1 MRTELKAEVEIQV
14 PFHDVDGMHVVWHGH
29 YYKYFE
35 VVRTKLFQSI
45 DYDVLQMKASGY
57 SWPIIETSC
66 KYVQPILYNQL
77 IQVSAKIQEYE
88 NRLKIIYRISD
99 AKTDEKLATGH
110 TTQVAVDMK
119 NNEMCF
125 VSPKILLK
133 KVEECELFL

>member
-14 PFHDVDGMHVVWHGH
+14 PFHDVDAMHYVWHGH

-77 IQVSAKIQEYE
+77 IQVRAKIQEYE
-88 NRLKIIYRISD
+88 NRLKIIYWISD
-99 AKTDEKLATGH
+99 AITDEKLATGH

-125 VSPKILLK
+125 VSPKIVLE
-133 KVEECELFL
+133 KVEECDLFL

>member
-14 PFHDVDGMHVVWHGH
+14 PFHDVDPMHYVWHGH

-66 KYVQPILYNQL
+66 KYVQPLLYNQL

-99 AKTDEKLATGH
+99 AKTDEKFATGH

-119 NNEMCF
+119 NNEMCL

-133 KVEECELFL
+133 KVEECEFFI

>member
-35 VVRTKLFQSI
+35 VARTKLLQSI
-45 DYDVLQMKASGY
+45 DYDVHEMKASGY
-57 SWPIIETSC
+57 SWPIVETNC
-66 KYVQPILYNQL
+66 KYVRPILYDQL

-99 AKTDEKLATGH
+99 EKTDEKLATGH

-125 VSPKILLK
+125 VSPKFLLK

>member
-14 PFHDVDGMHVVWHGH
+14 PFHDVDAMHYVWHGH

-77 IQVSAKIQEYE
+77 IQVSANIQEYE
-88 NRLKIIYRISD
+88 NRLKIVYRISD
-99 AKTDEKLATGH
+99 AKTSEKLATGH

-125 VSPKILLK
+125 VSPKILLE
-133 KVEECELFL
+133 KVEG

>member
-14 PFHDVDGMHVVWHGH
+14 PFHDVDAMHYVWHGH
-29 YYKYFE
+29 YYKYYE

-57 SWPIIETSC
+57 SWPIIETSY
-66 KYVQPILYNQL
+66 KYVQPMLYNQL
-77 IQVSAKIQEYE
+77 IQVSEKIQEYE

-125 VSPKILLK
+125 VSPKFLLK

>member
-1 MRTELKAEVEIQV
+1 LKAEVEIQV

-35 VVRTKLFQSI
+35 VARTKLLQSI
-45 DYDVLQMKASGY
+45 DYDVHEMKASGY
-57 SWPIIETSC
+57 SWPIVETNC
-66 KYVQPILYNQL
+66 KYVRPILYDQL

>member
-35 VVRTKLFQSI
+35 VARTKLLQSI
-45 DYDVLQMKASGY
+45 DYDVHEMKASGY

-66 KYVQPILYNQL
+66 KYVQPMLYNQL
-77 IQVSAKIQEYE
+77 IKVGAKIQEYE

>member
-14 PFHDVDGMHVVWHGH
+14 PFHDVDAMHYVWHGH

-35 VVRTKLFQSI
+35 VGRTKLFQSI
-45 DYDVLQMKASGY
+45 DYDVLQMRASGY

-66 KYVQPILYNQL
+66 KYVKPIHYNQL

-88 NRLKIIYRISD
+88 NRLKIIYWIYD

-110 TTQVAVDMK
+110 TTQVAVEMK

-125 VSPKILLK
+125 VSPKILLE
-133 KVEECELFL
+133 KVEG